1 MTTRPGRKGKL
12 QERDKVISLAEA
24 ASLVEDGTRIGFGG
38 NIGLYRRPVGFAMEL
53 IRQGRRD
60 LDVFGVINGI
70 EADLLIGA
78 GCVRSTNTSYVGF
91 DELGQAPNFQRAAE
105 AGTIEINEYG
115 EWGVTAGFRAA
126 NMGIPYIPWITSR
139 YTDVAAGL
147 GLKEVECPYTGTPL
161 LAVRALNLDAA
172 VIHVQRCDRAG
183 NTEIPTPLEYIYDVD
198 ALVAKS
204 AERIIVCCEE
214 IGAVDPNRVQLI
226 GREVD
231 AVVELPNGAW
241 PGALHPLYP
250 VDREHLIRSYLPA
263 GRADEFQDYL
273 DRYVF
278 A

>member
-1 MTTRPGRKGKL
+1 MGKD
-12 QERDKVISLAEA
+12 RRATIGEA
-24 ASLVEDGTRIGFGG
+24 AALVADGARIGFGG
-38 NIGLYRRPVGFAMEL
+38 SVGLYRRPVAFAHEL

-60 LDVFGVINGI
+60 LQAFGILNGI
-70 EADLLIGA
+70 EVDTLIGG
-78 GCVRSTNTSYVGF
+78 GCVGSTNTSYVGF

-105 AGTIEINEYG
+105 AAAIEVNEYG

-139 YTDVAAGL
+139 FTDTAAQL

-161 LAVRALNLDAA
+161 LAVPALNLDVA
-172 VIHVQRCDRAG
+172 VIQVERCDRAG
-183 NTEIPTPLEYIYDVD
+183 NAEVPLPLEYIYDVD

-214 IGAVDPNRVQLI
+214 IAPVDPNRVQLI

-241 PGALHPLYP
+241 PGALHPRYP
-250 VDREHLIRSYLPA
+250 VDREHIIRSYLPA
-263 GRADEFQDYL
+263 ARAGEFQDYL
-273 DRYVF
+273 DRHVF